1 VRTRLAVLTA
11 ALAPTLLIGAGLVP
25 QAAAGPVFTV
35 FTDPT
40 GDTGA
45 NGTALPGPL
54 PAMAGLD
61 LVTGTVKRD
70 KADLAFSFTMSEMP
84 DQGSLPEAARLLYHF
99 NVDGVEWRVTVKSV
113 DVGKPDLVAQS
124 GTDRVGKVDSAGHF
138 RLEQCALD
146 TTLPLTLSQC
156 TPVAYLK
163 GTVDPAKA
171 TLSWT
176 VPLATL
182 KAKTGSRL
190 TPGTGGAAG
199 TGCEICWVLHYAE
212 RSLTPS
218 TVVDDAVAGFTKYV
232 LPKS

>member
-1 VRTRLAVLTA
+1 VRARPVLLAA
-11 ALAPTLLIGAGLVP
+11 ALAQALLLGAGLLP
-25 QAAAGPVFTV
+25 HAAAGPVFTV
-35 FTDPT
+35 FTDPS

-45 NGTALPGPL
+45 NGSALPGPV
-54 PAMAGLD
+54 PGMAGLD
-61 LVTGTVKRD
+61 LLKGTVKRD
-70 KADLAFSFTMSEMP
+70 KADLVFAFTMTDMP

-99 NVDGVEWRVTVKSV
+99 NVNGVEWRVTVKSV
-113 DVGKPDLVAQS
+113 DVGKPDAVAQS
-124 GTDRVGKVDSAGHF
+124 GTDRVGKVDTAGHF

-146 TTLPLTLSQC
+146 TTLPVTLSQC
-156 TPVAYLK
+156 NPVAYLK
-163 GTVDPAKA
+163 GTVDAA
-171 TLSWT
+171 TSTLSWT

-182 KAKTGSRL
+182 KAKTGSKL

-218 TVVDDAVAGFTKYV
+218 TVVDDATAGFTSYV